1 MQVAKTYSK
10 KKVQMYNNLIE
21 LTKQYKVIALIKM
34 EKVRSTQLMQVRK
47 NFRDQLKIMMTKN
60 NVAKKALQAV
70 DIKGMD
76 KIMEALDGQRAF
88 MFTNMDP
95 FKLFLTLDKSKIYLP
110 AKGGDVA
117 TDEIVIPA
125 GNTGIPPGPV
135 LSEFKEAKVPTK
147 IDAGSIAVSE
157 DTVVATPGD
166 VISHKLAALLSKLNV
181 KPIKAGMSI
190 YLAIQDGVFYSNEDL
205 RIDVDEARQEL
216 LASFNSALALAVDA
230 SYVAKES
237 IEHLLRKAFSNARS
251 LSINAGYV
259 TPETVKDT
267 LASANVKAQALY
279 ETAKKSGYSTE

>member
-10 KKVQMYNNLIE
+10 KKVQMYNNLLE
-21 LTKQYKVIALIKM
+21 LTKQYKVIALVKM
-34 EKVRSTQLMQVRK
+34 EKVRATQLMQVRK

-60 NVAKKALQAV
+60 NVAKKALQTV

-95 FKLFLTLDKSKIYLP
+95 FKLSLTLDKSKIYLP

-135 LSEFKEAKVPTK
+135 LSEFKEAKVATK

-190 YLAIQDGVFYSNEDL
+190 YLALQDGVFYSNEDL

-259 TPETVKDT
+259 TPDTVKDT

-279 ETAKKSGYSTE
+279 ETAKKSGYS

>member
-10 KKVQMYNNLIE
+10 KKVQMYNNLLE
-21 LTKQYKVIALIKM
+21 LTKQYKVIALVKM
-34 EKVRSTQLMQVRK
+34 EKVRATQLMQVRK

-60 NVAKKALQAV
+60 NVAKKALQTV

-117 TDEIVIPA
+117 TDEIVVPA

-135 LSEFKEAKVPTK
+135 LSEFKEAKVATK

-190 YLAIQDGVFYSNEDL
+190 YLALQDGVFYSNEDL

-237 IEHLLRKAFSNARS
+237 IEHLLRRAFSNARS
-251 LSINAGYV
+251 LSINAGYI
-259 TPETVKDT
+259 TPDTVKDT

>member
-10 KKVQMYNNLIE
+10 KKVQMYNNLLE
-21 LTKQYKVIALIKM
+21 LTKQYKVIALVKM
-34 EKVRSTQLMQVRK
+34 EKVRATQLMQVRK

-60 NVAKKALQAV
+60 NVAKKALQTV

-117 TDEIVIPA
+117 TDEIVVPA

-135 LSEFKEAKVPTK
+135 LSEFKEAKVATK

-190 YLAIQDGVFYSNEDL
+190 YLALQDGVFYSNEDL

-237 IEHLLRKAFSNARS
+237 IEHLLRRAFSNARS

-259 TPETVKDT
+259 TPDTVKDT

>member
-70 DIKGMD
+70 DIRGMD

-95 FKLFLTLDKSKIYLP
+95 FKLSLTLDKSKIYLP

-157 DTVVATPGD
+157 DTVVATSGD

-216 LASFNSALALAVDA
+216 LASFKSALALAVNA

>member
-95 FKLFLTLDKSKIYLP
+95 FKLSLTLDKSKIYLP

-135 LSEFKEAKVPTK
+135 LSEDRK
-147 IDAGSIAVSE
+147 S
-157 DTVVATPGD
+157 VV
-166 VISHKLAALLSKLNV
+166 
-181 KPIKAGMSI
+181 
-190 YLAIQDGVFYSNEDL
+190 
-205 RIDVDEARQEL
+205 
-216 LASFNSALALAVDA
+216 
-230 SYVAKES
+230 
-237 IEHLLRKAFSNARS
+237 
-251 LSINAGYV
+251 
-259 TPETVKDT
+259 
-267 LASANVKAQALY
+267 
-279 ETAKKSGYSTE
+279 

>member
-10 KKVQMYNNLIE
+10 KKVQMYNNLLE
-21 LTKQYKVIALIKM
+21 LTKQYKIIALIKM
-34 EKVRSTQLMQVRK
+34 EKVRATQLMQVRK
-47 NFRDQLKIMMTKN
+47 NFRDRLKIMMTKN
-60 NVAKKALQAV
+60 SVAKKALQTV

-95 FKLFLTLDKSKIYLP
+95 FKLSLTLDKSKIYLP

-135 LSEFKEAKVPTK
+135 LSEFKEAKVATK

-190 YLAIQDGVFYSNEDL
+190 YLALQDGVFYSNEDL
-205 RIDVDEARQEL
+205 RIDIDEARQEL

-251 LSINAGYV
+251 LSINAVYV
-259 TPETVKDT
+259 TPDTVKDT
-267 LASANVKAQALY
+267 LASANVKAQVLY
-279 ETAKKSGYSTE
+279 ETAKKSGYS

>member
-10 KKVQMYNNLIE
+10 KNVQMYNNLIE

-157 DTVVATPGD
+157 DTVVATSGD

>member
-10 KKVQMYNNLIE
+10 KKVQMYNNLLE
-21 LTKQYKVIALIKM
+21 LTKQYKVIALVKM
-34 EKVRSTQLMQVRK
+34 EKVRATQLMQVRK

-60 NVAKKALQAV
+60 NVAKKALQTV

-95 FKLFLTLDKSKIYLP
+95 FKLSLTLDKSKIYLP

-135 LSEFKEAKVPTK
+135 LSEFKEAKVATK

-259 TPETVKDT
+259 TPDTVKDT

-279 ETAKKSGYSTE
+279 ETAKKSGYS

>member
-10 KKVQMYNNLIE
+10 KNVQMYNNLIE

-47 NFRDQLKIMMTKN
+47 NFRDHLKIMMTKN

-279 ETAKKSGYSTE
+279 ETAKKSGYS

>member
-34 EKVRSTQLMQVRK
+34 EKVRATQLMQVRK

-117 TDEIVIPA
+117 TDEIMIPA

-135 LSEFKEAKVPTK
+135 LSEFKEAKVATK

-190 YLAIQDGVFYSNEDL
+190 YLALQDGVFYSNEDL

-259 TPETVKDT
+259 TPDTVKDT

-279 ETAKKSGYSTE
+279 ETAKKSGYS

>member
-95 FKLFLTLDKSKIYLP
+95 FKLSLTLDKSKIYLP

-157 DTVVATPGD
+157 DTVVATSGD

>member
-34 EKVRSTQLMQVRK
+34 EKVRATQLMQVRK

-117 TDEIVIPA
+117 TDEIMIPA

-135 LSEFKEAKVPTK
+135 LSEFKEAKVTTK

-190 YLAIQDGVFYSNEDL
+190 YLALQDGVFYSNEDL

-237 IEHLLRKAFSNARS
+237 IEHLLRRAFSNARS
-251 LSINAGYV
+251 LSINVGYI
-259 TPETVKDT
+259 TPDTVKDI

>member
-10 KKVQMYNNLIE
+10 KKVQMYNNLLE
-21 LTKQYKVIALIKM
+21 LTKQYKIIALIKM
-34 EKVRSTQLMQVRK
+34 EKVRATQLMQVRK
-47 NFRDQLKIMMTKN
+47 NFRDRLKIMMTKN
-60 NVAKKALQAV
+60 SVAKKALQTV

-95 FKLFLTLDKSKIYLP
+95 FKLSLTLDKSKIYLP

-135 LSEFKEAKVPTK
+135 LSEFKEAKVATK

-205 RIDVDEARQEL
+205 RIDIDEARQEL

-259 TPETVKDT
+259 TPDTVKDT

-279 ETAKKSGYSTE
+279 ETAKKSGYS

>member
-10 KKVQMYNNLIE
+10 KKVQMYNNLLE

-34 EKVRSTQLMQVRK
+34 EKVRATQLMQVRK

-117 TDEIVIPA
+117 TDEIMIPA

-135 LSEFKEAKVPTK
+135 LSEFKEAKVATK

-190 YLAIQDGVFYSNEDL
+190 YLALQDGVFYSNEDL

-237 IEHLLRKAFSNARS
+237 IEHLLRRAFSNARS

-279 ETAKKSGYSTE
+279 ETAKKSGYS

>member
-10 KKVQMYNNLIE
+10 KKVQMYNNLLE
-21 LTKQYKVIALIKM
+21 LTKQYKVIALVKM
-34 EKVRSTQLMQVRK
+34 EKVRATQLMQVRK

-60 NVAKKALQAV
+60 NVAKKALQTV

-135 LSEFKEAKVPTK
+135 LSEFKEAKVATK

-205 RIDVDEARQEL
+205 RIDIDEARQEL

-259 TPETVKDT
+259 TPDTVKDT

-279 ETAKKSGYSTE
+279 ETAKKSGYS